1 MANLVRAGCDP
12 AILPFAAQRV
22 LARTPHVGGRGR
34 RLSSDQCRSAHTVG
48 LANSEYY
55 EAACASGRVVC
66 RFCFCATPRAGGIR
80 GLDLGAKEHAVRS
93 LLSGLSAHVSAL
105 RLGPSEVKIPAGN
118 GSVCA
123 GTAE

>member
-22 LARTPHVGGRGR
+22 LARTPDVGGRGG
-34 RLSSDQCRSAHTVG
+34 RLSSDQHRSPRTVG
-48 LANSEYY
+48 LSRSDDH
-55 EAACASGRVVC
+55 EAAFASGRMVC
-66 RFCFCATPRAGGIR
+66 RFCFCATPRPRGIR

-105 RLGPSEVKIPAGN
+105 RPGPSEVKIPAGN
-118 GSVCA
+118 GPVCA